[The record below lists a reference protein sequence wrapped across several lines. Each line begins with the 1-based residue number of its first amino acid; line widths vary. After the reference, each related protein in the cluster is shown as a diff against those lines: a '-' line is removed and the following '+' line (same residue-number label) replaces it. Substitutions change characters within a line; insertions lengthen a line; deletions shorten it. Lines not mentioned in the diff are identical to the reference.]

1 MNQSENGE
9 SWISVVKFS
18 IDSGD
23 TQFFYDADENPYILN
38 CDEVIKVQHK
48 ERWTKVVKDMLA
60 GKGDVRKVE
69 RRQLPHKACVLLW
82 DCPNLLVDD
91 KGLLS

>member
-1 MNQSENGE
+1 MNQSENGK
-9 SWISVVKFS
+9 SWILVVKFS
-18 IDSGD
+18 VDSGD
-23 TQFFYDADENPYILN
+23 TQFFCDANENPYILN

-69 RRQLPHKACVLLW
+69 RRQLSHKACVLLW

-91 KGLLS
+91 KGLLP

>member
-1 MNQSENGE
+1 MNQSENGK
-9 SWISVVKFS
+9 SWILVVKFS
-18 IDSGD
+18 VDSGD
-23 TQFFYDADENPYILN
+23 TQFFCDANENPYILN

-82 DCPNLLVDD
+82 DCPNLLVDN

>member
-1 MNQSENGE
+1 MDKKR
-9 SWISVVKFS
+9 WI
-18 IDSGD
+18 
-23 TQFFYDADENPYILN
+23 
-38 CDEVIKVQHK
+38 
-48 ERWTKVVKDMLA
+48 KVVKDMLA

-82 DCPNLLVDD
+82 DCPNLLGDD

>member
-1 MNQSENGE
+1 MNQSENGK
-9 SWISVVKFS
+9 SWILVVKFS
-18 IDSGD
+18 VDSGD
-23 TQFFYDADENPYILN
+23 TQFFCDANENPYILY

>member
-1 MNQSENGE
+1 MNQSENGK
-9 SWISVVKFS
+9 SWILVVKFS
-18 IDSGD
+18 VDRGD
-23 TQFFYDADENPYILN
+23 TQFFCDANENPYILN

-82 DCPNLLVDD
+82 DCPNLLVDN